1 MFFGFLILLIGVLLL
16 LNRLGIIYGDF
27 WDYFWPVLL
36 VALGLS
42 MIFKNRKKP
51 F

>member
-42 MIFKNRKKP
+42 MIFKNRKKT